1 MVTFS
6 KANFIAVK
14 FNTCPK
20 INIYFTTKSLSAAK
34 LHEVDIVGKQ
44 EVSGSYFGDFR
55 RDQLCQVLFLNR
67 GVIMMR

>member
-20 INIYFTTKSLSAAK
+20 INIYFATKTLGPSK
-34 LHEVDIVGKQ
+34 LHEVDLLGKQ
-44 EVSGSYFGDFR
+44 EVSGGYFGDFR